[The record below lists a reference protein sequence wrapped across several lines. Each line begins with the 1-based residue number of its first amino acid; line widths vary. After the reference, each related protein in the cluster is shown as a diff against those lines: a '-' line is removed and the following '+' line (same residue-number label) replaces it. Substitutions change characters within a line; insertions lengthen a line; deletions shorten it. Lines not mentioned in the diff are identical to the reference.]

1 MHLPAADRTV
11 STVLDLGLTGF
22 LFAFLALGFRRP
34 FLWVLCYLYVDI
46 VSPQI
51 ISWGILSHLPIS
63 LMAFAAAFGGWLM
76 FDDKRDTRFTAR
88 QGLLVALLLYC
99 AFTTFT
105 AVYPDAA
112 QEKWAWVWKAL
123 VFAIF
128 LPLTL
133 RTRLRIEA
141 VALVMVLAAS
151 ALIIDG
157 GIKTAMG
164 GGGYGALRIFVENN
178 TGLYEGSILSSVAV
192 AIVPLILWLARY
204 GTIFPSD
211 WRVKL
216 FAAAL
221 IFACALIPVGTQART
236 GLVCLGVLCL
246 FYLRTAKHKVLIAG
260 GMALAVVVAVPF
272 LPQSFTARM
281 GTIENHQADQSAS
294 TRIGVWKWTWDY
306 VKQHPLGGGFVVN
319 IASKVEYD
327 TVAANT
333 VGTNTTVTRTRV
345 VEQGRAFH
353 SSYFEMLGEQG
364 FPGFAMWIALQLSG
378 LVQMELIRRR
388 WKDRKEPDEAWA
400 APLAVALQLAQIVY
414 LIGSLFVGIAFQ
426 PFILMLVGLQCGLSS
441 YLKRIDESRPRSEAR
456 TGDAPGRSGRSGGK
470 REMRTAAPVGT
481 AKISS
486 EPAISADWIDPAT
499 DL

>member
-1 MHLPAADRTV
+1 M
-11 STVLDLGLTGF
+11 LDLGLTAF
-22 LFAFLALGFRRP
+22 LGTFLALGFRRP

-46 VSPQI
+46 VAPQL
-51 ISWGILSHLPIS
+51 ISWGILSHIPVS
-63 LMAFAAAFGGWLM
+63 LMAFAAAFGGWLL
-76 FDDKRDTRFTAR
+76 FDDKRDMRFNVR
-88 QGLLVALLLYC
+88 QGLLIALLVYC
-99 AFTTFT
+99 AISTFT

-141 VALVMVLAAS
+141 VVLVMVLAAS

-164 GGGYGALRIFVENN
+164 GGGYGSLRIFVESN
-178 TGLYEGSILSSVAV
+178 TGLFEGSILSSVA
-192 AIVPLILWLARY
+192 ISIIPLILWLAKY

-246 FYLRTAKHKVLIAG
+246 FYLRTARHKVLIAG
-260 GMALAVVVAVPF
+260 GMALAVVLAVPF
-272 LPQSFTARM
+272 LPPSFLARM
-281 GTIENHQADQSAS
+281 GTIENHQADQSAG

-306 VKQHPLGGGFVVN
+306 VKQHPMGGGFVVN
-319 IASKVEYD
+319 IASKVSYD
-327 TVAANT
+327 TVLT
-333 VGTNTTVTRTRV
+333 STDGGTTTVTRTRV
-345 VEQGRAFH
+345 VEEGRAFH

-364 FPGFAMWIALQLSG
+364 FPGFALWIALQLSG
-378 LVQMELIRRR
+378 LLQMELIRRR
-388 WKDRKEPDEAWA
+388 WKNRKEPDEAWA

-426 PFILMLVGLQCGLSS
+426 PFILMLLGLQCGLWT
-441 YLKRIDESRPRSEAR
+441 YLRRIDERVVR
-456 TGDAPGRSGRSGGK
+456 RSGKAEIRAAGPSRS
-470 REMRTAAPVGT
+470 MHVAPP
-481 AKISS
+481 APSS
-486 EPAISADWIDPAT
+486 AGAPP
-499 DL
+499 L

>member
-1 MHLPAADRTV
+1 M
-11 STVLDLGLTGF
+11 LDLGLTAF
-22 LFAFLALGFRRP
+22 LATFLALGFRRP
-34 FLWVLCYLYVDI
+34 FIWVLCYLYVDI
-46 VSPQI
+46 VAPQL
-51 ISWGILSHLPIS
+51 ISWGILSHIPVS
-63 LMAFAAAFGGWLM
+63 LMAFAAAFGGWLL
-76 FDDKRDTRFTAR
+76 FDDKRDTRFNVR
-88 QGLLVALLLYC
+88 QALLIALLLYC
-99 AFTTFT
+99 AVSTLT
-105 AVYPDAA
+105 AVYPEAA

-128 LPLTL
+128 LPFAL

-141 VALVMVLAAS
+141 VALVMVLSAS

-164 GGGYGALRIFVENN
+164 GGGYGSLRIFVESN
-178 TGLYEGSILSSVAV
+178 TGLFEGSILSSVA
-192 AIVPLILWLARY
+192 ISIIPLILWLAKY
-204 GTIFPSD
+204 GTIFPTD

-260 GMALAVVVAVPF
+260 GMALAVVLAVPF
-272 LPQSFTARM
+272 LPPSFLARM

-306 VKQHPLGGGFVVN
+306 VKQHPMGGGFVVN
-319 IASKVEYD
+319 IASKVSYD
-327 TVAANT
+327 TIA
-333 VGTNTTVTRTRV
+333 TNTDGGNTTITRTRV
-345 VEQGRAFH
+345 VEEGRAFH

-364 FPGFAMWIALQLSG
+364 FPGFALWIALQLSG

-388 WKDRKEPDEAWA
+388 WKNRKDPEDAWA

-426 PFILMLVGLQCGLSS
+426 PFILMLVGLQCGLWT
-441 YLKRIDESRPRSEAR
+441 YLKRIDRA
-456 TGDAPGRSGRSGGK
+456 
-470 REMRTAAPVGT
+470 
-481 AKISS
+481 
-486 EPAISADWIDPAT
+486 EPAGRRVKAEIRAAKTGRAMLAQGPTQSS
-499 DL
+499 

>member
-1 MHLPAADRTV
+1 M
-11 STVLDLGLTGF
+11 LDLGLTAF
-22 LFAFLALGFRRP
+22 LACFLALGFRRP

-46 VSPQI
+46 VAPQL
-51 ISWGILSHLPIS
+51 ISWGILSHIPIS
-63 LMAFAAAFGGWLM
+63 LMAFAAAFGGWLL
-76 FDDKRDTRFTAR
+76 FDDKRDTRFTFR
-88 QGLLVALLLYC
+88 QGLLTALLIYC
-99 AFTTFT
+99 AVSTLT
-105 AVYPDAA
+105 AVYPEAA

-128 LPLTL
+128 LPFTL

-141 VALVMVLAAS
+141 VALVMVLSAS

-164 GGGYGALRIFVENN
+164 GGGYGSLRIFVESN
-178 TGLYEGSILSSVAV
+178 TGLFEGSILSSVAI
-192 AIVPLILWLARY
+192 AIIPLILWLAKH

-260 GMALAVVVAVPF
+260 GMALAVTLAVPF
-272 LPQSFTARM
+272 LPSSFLARM

-306 VKQHPLGGGFVVN
+306 VKQHPMGGGFVVN
-319 IASKVEYD
+319 IASKVAYD
-327 TVAANT
+327 TIAANT
-333 VGTNTTVTRTRV
+333 DGGNTTITRTRV
-345 VEQGRAFH
+345 VEEGRAFH

-364 FPGFAMWIALQLSG
+364 FPGFALWILLQLTG

-388 WKDRKEPDEAWA
+388 WKPRKNPEEAWA
-400 APLAVALQLAQIVY
+400 APLAVALQLSQIVY

-426 PFILMLVGLQCGLSS
+426 PFILMLVGLQCGLWS
-441 YLKRIDESRPRSEAR
+441 YLRRIERSAPTMRQDKVTIRAAKSGR
-456 TGDAPGRSGRSGGK
+456 TGLAN
-470 REMRTAAPVGT
+470 PVT
-481 AKISS
+481 HPSDMAKS
-486 EPAISADWIDPAT
+486 
-499 DL
+499 L